1 MIDEAAK
8 RAGRDPAEIVRAANV
23 GLADPNEFLDP
34 ERLAR
39 VATELR
45 FEAALVNVPSDEP
58 LEFIRRL
65 GEEVAPRAREL
76 AAATE
81 ARATG

>member
-1 MIDEAAK
+1 M
-8 RAGRDPAEIVRAANV
+8 RAANV
-23 GLADPNEFLDP
+23 GLDDPSELLDP

-45 FEAALVNVPSDEP
+45 FEAALVSVPSDEP

-65 GEEVAPRAREL
+65 GEETAPRAREL
-76 AAATE
+76 AQASI
-81 ARATG
+81 G